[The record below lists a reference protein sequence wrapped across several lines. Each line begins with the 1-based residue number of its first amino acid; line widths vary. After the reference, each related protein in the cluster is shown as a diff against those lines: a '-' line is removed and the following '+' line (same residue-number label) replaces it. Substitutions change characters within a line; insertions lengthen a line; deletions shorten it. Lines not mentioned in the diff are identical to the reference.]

1 MRPRTADAA
10 RAPLRLRPLPLL
22 LAALAFAT
30 LSIGMSGLAGAR
42 ESDRNQP
49 MNIAADRAEGSLDG
63 NGVSVLTG
71 GVVITQGTLDIRA
84 ARADI
89 HQRGSEPVRAVL
101 TGNQAVLKQQMDDG
115 SWMTAR
121 ADRIEYDMVTDVI
134 VLTGNYTVTTPRGS
148 TRGQRLTYNLK
159 SGRVDSGGEGN
170 GRVSMTIVPKAAQQN
185 TPPAQDKP

>member
-1 MRPRTADAA
+1 MRPRTVDTA

-22 LAALAFAT
+22 LAAVAFAV
-30 LSIGMSGLAGAR
+30 SGLAGAR

-115 SWMTAR
+115 SWMTAK
-121 ADRIEYDMVTDVI
+121 ADRIEYDMITDII
-134 VLTGNYTVTTPRGS
+134 VLTGNYTVATPRGS

>member
-1 MRPRTADAA
+1 MRHRTADAA
-10 RAPLRLRPLPLL
+10 RAPLRLRPLL

-71 GVVITQGTLDIRA
+71 GVVITQGSLDIRA

-101 TGNQAVLKQQMDDG
+101 TGNQATLKQQMDDG
-115 SWMTAR
+115 SWMTAK
-121 ADRIEYDMVTDVI
+121 ADRIDYDMVTDVI

-159 SGRVDSGGEGN
+159 SGRVDSGGEGS